1 MSLLDFIFANF
12 TNVVVFDFEYKQT
25 PGNNPKPVCC
35 TFKETKHGK
44 QFTYWYLSAIH
55 DWPFK
60 NEDTIYICHNAVAEI
75 SCMLELGL
83 KVPDHI
89 WDTMIQEKKLYNGKE
104 KGFGLL
110 SCCARHGIESIT
122 EAQKIIFRD
131 LIINN
136 FPNYTYQ
143 EQDKIIEYN
152 VSDVVENEKL
162 FKAQCAE
169 YENRDLNFKRVL
181 SQAIF
186 HGKSMG
192 VCAAIERNGIPINY
206 ELYSDLEKYFP
217 QIKALEIEELQK
229 SCDIY
234 IDGKWNNKKFIE
246 FLKRENL
253 WKNWPKTATGQPK
266 KDDKTLYRHQTK
278 YPKIQQ
284 IRDSKFI
291 IEAKNLKG
299 YQVGEDK
306 RSRASLHLFG
316 QITGRTNVSTAIN
329 PFGAPRRMRNV
340 IGTDKD
346 NYLVY
351 ADWKSQE
358 AAIQGALSNDE
369 NIKAALK
376 AGDIYIY
383 TAQRANAAPPGSTKN
398 SHPVERELYKQTFLA
413 TAYGQTEYGLKAK
426 LNITEAKAIHLLSNL
441 KRIFPKYFRW
451 IDELIKGAAA
461 RGYFETIFGWRYF
474 LSDKEVPNP
483 RRLMNWPLQSHGSE
497 ILRKAI
503 IDLHDSNFEISMPV
517 HDAVLIHLK
526 RKGWRV
532 MRKEINELKKI
543 MREAAEKVINTP
555 IQVDIKFI
563 RNQFFQDKVH
573 QDRWDKLYEKLLK
586 AKRSVSL
593 NGQ

>member
-1 MSLLDFIFANF
+1 MSLVEFVFAHF
-12 TNVVVFDFEYKQT
+12 KNVVVFDDEFKQV

-35 TFKETKHGK
+35 TFKEIKSGK
-44 QFTYWYLSAIH
+44 QFTHWYLSEIH
-55 DWPFK
+55 EWPFENK
-60 NEDTIYICHNAVAEI
+60 DTLYICHNAVAEV

-83 KVPDHI
+83 TVPDHI
-89 WDTMIQEKKLYNGKE
+89 WDTMIQDKKLYNGKE
-104 KGFGLL
+104 KGFSLL
-110 SCCARHGIESIT
+110 KCCARYGIDTIT
-122 EAQKIIFRD
+122 EAQKNIYRD

-136 FPNYTYQ
+136 YPNYTGQ
-143 EQDKIIEYN
+143 EKEKIIEYN

-162 FKAQCAE
+162 FKAQCAM
-169 YENRDLNFKRVL
+169 YERRETFNFKKVL

-192 VCAAIERNGIPINY
+192 ICAAIERNGIPINY

-217 QIKALEIEELQK
+217 KIKAQEIKELQE

-234 IDGKWNNKKFIE
+234 IGDKWNQKKFVE
-246 FLKRENL
+246 FLKREDL
-253 WKNWPKTATGQPK
+253 WKIWPKTKTGQPK

-278 YPKIQQ
+278 YPKIQE

-306 RSRASLHLFG
+306 RSRASLNMFG

-340 IGTDKD
+340 IGTDKKH
-346 NYLVY
+346 YLIY

-358 AAIQGALSNDE
+358 AVIQGALSNDE
-369 NIKAALK
+369 NIKAAVK
-376 AGDIYIY
+376 HDAYIYI
-383 TAQRANAAPPGSTKN
+383 AQEAKAVPVGATKD
-398 SHPVERELYKQTFLA
+398 SHPQEREIYKQTFLA

-426 LNITEAKAIHLLSNL
+426 LNITEAEAIYLLSNL
-441 KRIFPKYFRW
+441 KRILSKYFRW
-451 IDELIKGAAA
+451 IDELIKGACA
-461 RGYFETIFGWRYF
+461 RGYFETIFGWRYY
-474 LSDKEVPNP
+474 LSDKESPNP

-497 ILRKAI
+497 ILRRAI
-503 IDLHDSNFEISMPV
+503 IDLHGSGFEISMPV
-517 HDAVLIHLK
+517 HDAVLIHME

-532 MRKEINELKKI
+532 MRKEINKLKKI
-543 MREAAEKVINTP
+543 MSEAAKKVINMP
-555 IQVDIKFI
+555 IKVDTKFI
-563 RNQFFQDKVH
+563 RDQFFQEKIH
-573 QDRWDKLYEKLLK
+573 QDRWDKLYEKLLT
-586 AKRSVSL
+586 AKRSVSI